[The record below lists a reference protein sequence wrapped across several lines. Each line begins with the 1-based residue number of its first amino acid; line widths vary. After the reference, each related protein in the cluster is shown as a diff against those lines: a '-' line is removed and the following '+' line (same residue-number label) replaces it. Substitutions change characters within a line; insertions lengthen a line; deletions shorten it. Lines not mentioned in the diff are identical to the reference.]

1 MIDTE
6 DAIMCHGASDRAL
19 PSLHRMA
26 PMVSGKGVFYT
37 VCNGTCNTTTPYCSY
52 CLTRQKCSHCSPVT
66 LYRKIVSDPGQSK
79 QTSWLTII

>member
-52 CLTRQKCSHCSPVT
+52 CLWEIHKAKMLTLLPSNSIQKNC
-66 LYRKIVSDPGQSK
+66 I
-79 QTSWLTII
+79 